1 MTQSSLFEVCKA
13 LLLSRTDKENGA
25 AFKAH
30 FNDWHHKADEFW
42 VFGSICEWYPKGN
55 KTERSGSCE
64 LHVCVIDQK
73 RKSRN
78 FTVIYEV

>member
-42 VFGSICEWYPKGN
+42 VFWFWYVNGILK
-55 KTERSGSCE
+55 
-64 LHVCVIDQK
+64 VIK
-73 RKSRN
+73 LNVVARVN
-78 FTVIYEV
+78 CMFV